1 MKKLHNSKIK
11 KPKLKMSKGFEY
23 TFIQRRYTN
32 APKVHEKINI
42 TNQEENSNL
51 KKNEISGHTYQNG
64 YHLKAHTIKQMFTR
78 CG

>member
-42 TNQEENSNL
+42 TNQGNANENDE
-51 KKNEISGHTYQNG
+51 KIPH
-64 YHLKAHTIKQMFTR
+64 A
-78 CG
+78 C